1 MTDTT
6 GLGWPIWFAIINAAL
21 FTAAGTFIFFYHY
34 KKSEDLEQSVD
45 YSFSHSVLAT
55 ILVYYRSLAIPMI
68 VFYFLFVASLWFIQ
82 RNIAAPLFAEGRA
95 TLPSLLTFAFDLVAR
110 GAFFDFM
117 EHFDIW
123 LTPHRMNYDLFW
135 FVVYA
140 FTFRMFY
147 ALTLLRLILSFAWI
161 WGKIRLTREQIL
173 DRSGKAE

>member
-6 GLGWPIWFAIINAAL
+6 GLGWPIWFAIINAVL
-21 FTAAGTFIFFYHY
+21 FTSAGTFIFFYHY

-95 TLPSLLTFAFDLVAR
+95 TRPSLLLAR
-110 GAFFDFM
+110 
-117 EHFDIW
+117 
-123 LTPHRMNYDLFW
+123 
-135 FVVYA
+135 
-140 FTFRMFY
+140 
-147 ALTLLRLILSFAWI
+147 ALDSEPESR
-161 WGKIRLTREQIL
+161 
-173 DRSGKAE
+173 